1 MQPQEIRE
9 LWLRER
15 SSFGPRQVTQ
25 ESVSLAENWA
35 SWVMRCL
42 SSSGGTEAEWEM
54 GTWRRWGA
62 VTFWGLWEVRMKR
75 C

>member
-42 SSSGGTEAEWEM
+42 SSSGGTEAEW
-54 GTWRRWGA
+54 
-62 VTFWGLWEVRMKR
+62 
-75 C
+75 